1 MKRPRLWTAQ
11 ELSADV
17 KQAAASFRAER
28 LTATDAWETH
38 YAAAKAKFTALFDA
52 LENLT
57 APGLTNERLAQV
69 YRDGLGEA
77 LRYLAGP
84 PVSDDDLEVLADVG
98 SIAPTILS
106 RDTEALRKV
115 FEVIHHFIDPHRF
128 PWLRAGT
135 QPTAEQRESAL
146 MASAVLL
153 AAQRIATERRN
164 DGKDAQESKV
174 KEYLRTA
181 LNFTEVPARRINTIM
196 QGPNFNQFCAECQLG
211 DRKADIVVRLHD
223 TRVLAIECKVSNSE
237 INSIKRINN
246 DAAVKAEYWLSQFGL
261 RQVVP
266 SAAMAGVYKLLTLTQ
281 AQERGLALFW
291 THDLAKLG
299 EFIEST
305 R

>member
-1 MKRPRLWTAQ
+1 MKRPRIWSTE
-11 ELSADV
+11 ELAADA
-17 KQAAASFRAER
+17 KNAAAIFRAER

-38 YAAAKAKFTALFDA
+38 YSAARAKFAALFDA
-52 LENLT
+52 LDDIT
-57 APGLTNERLAQV
+57 ASGLTSERLAKV

-84 PVSDDDLEVLADVG
+84 PVSDDDLAVLADVD
-98 SIAPTILS
+98 SIAPSVLQRES
-106 RDTEALRKV
+106 ESLQKV
-115 FEVIHHFIDPHRF
+115 FNVVHHFIDPHRF
-128 PWLRAGT
+128 PWLKAG
-135 QPTAEQRESAL
+135 QKPTPEQREAAL

-174 KEYLRTA
+174 KDYLRT
-181 LNFTEVPARRINTIM
+181 LNFIEVPARRINTVV

-211 DRKADIVVRLHD
+211 DRKADVVVRLHD
-223 TRVLAIECKVSNSE
+223 TRILAIECKVSNSE
-237 INSIKRINN
+237 TNSIKRINN

-266 SAAMAGVYKLLTLTQ
+266 SAAMAGVYKLLNLKQ

-291 THDLAKLG
+291 THHLEKLG